1 MTGVAPLAFSV
12 RAMTKRYGLASAVEN
27 VSFTVASGTTAA
39 LVGPPGAGKTTIAR
53 TLLGL
58 LEPTSG
64 TAAVGGPG
72 TNRPRG
78 DADRAAVSSAR
89 VVGGVLAPRG
99 LHPGRTAR
107 DHLRVYAAAV
117 GVPDGRVEEVLELV
131 GLGDVAR
138 SKAGALSAGQQT
150 RLALATAVL
159 GDPPLL
165 VLDEPMDGLDAAERG
180 WLQDF
185 LRRHAKRGGSA
196 LVTSASLAAVLP
208 GADNVIV
215 LNNGAVVYQGSP
227 ARLRRGHPDRLVVA
241 ASTPI
246 ALATVLAARGFTD
259 AVIRP
264 DGRLAV
270 AEATEADIRD
280 AATAAQVRLDSI
292 IPDLIHPD
300 RVLASLTKPP
310 APAISPYPGL
320 SGTAHHPTPMPYGIP
335 R

>member
-1 MTGVAPLAFSV
+1 MTPVSSLAFSV
-12 RAMTKRYGLASAVEN
+12 RGLTKRYGLVSAIEN
-27 VSFTVASGTTAA
+27 VSFTVASGSTAA
-39 LVGPPGAGKTTIAR
+39 LVGPLGAGKTTVAR

-58 LEPTSG
+58 LAPTSG
-64 TAAVGGPG
+64 TASVGGPG
-72 TNRPRG
+72 SKRAPG
-78 DADRAAVSSAR
+78 DAERDVSSAR

-99 LHPGRTAR
+99 LHPRRTAR

-117 GVPDGRVEEVLELV
+117 GVSDGRVEEVLDLV
-131 GLGDVAR
+131 GLGEEAG
-138 SKAGALSAGQQT
+138 SKGSALSAGQQT

-165 VLDEPMDGLDAAERG
+165 VLDEPMNGLDAAERG

-196 LVTSASLAAVLP
+196 LVTSDSLAAVLP
-208 GADNVIV
+208 GADSVIV
-215 LNNGAVVYQGSP
+215 LSEGAVVYQGTP

-246 ALATVLAARGFTD
+246 ALATTLAARGFTD

-270 AEATEADIRD
+270 AEATESDIRD
-280 AATAAQVRLDSI
+280 AATAAQVRLDSV

-300 RVLASLTKPP
+300 RVLASLTKPQ
-310 APAISPYPGL
+310 APAAPPYPGL
-320 SGTAHHPTPMPYGIP
+320 SGAVHHPTPTPYGIP

>member
-1 MTGVAPLAFSV
+1 MTAVRPLAFSV
-12 RAMTKRYGLASAVEN
+12 RALTKRYGLVSAVEN
-27 VSFTVASGTTAA
+27 VSFTVASGSTAA
-39 LVGPPGAGKTTIAR
+39 LVGPRGAGKTTIAR

-64 TAAVGGPG
+64 TAAVAGPG
-72 TNRPRG
+72 SSRARG
-78 DADRAAVSSAR
+78 DSAERDVSSAR
-89 VVGGVLAPRG
+89 IVGGVLAPRG
-99 LHPGRTAR
+99 LHPSRTAR
-107 DHLRVYAAAV
+107 DHLKVYAAAV
-117 GVPDGRVEEVLELV
+117 GVPDARVAEALELV
-131 GLGDVAR
+131 GLTEAAGT
-138 SKAGALSAGQQT
+138 KGGALSAGQQT

-165 VLDEPMDGLDAAERG
+165 ILDEPMDGLDAAEGG

-185 LRRHAKRGGSA
+185 LRRHTARGGSA
-196 LVTSASLAAVLP
+196 LLTSESLAAVLP
-208 GADNVIV
+208 GADQVIV
-215 LNNGAVVYQGSP
+215 LNEGAVVYQGSP

-246 ALATVLAARGFTD
+246 ALATTLAARGFID

-280 AATAAQVRLDSI
+280 AAAAAQVRVDSI

-300 RVLASLTKPP
+300 RVLASLTRPP
-310 APAISPYPGL
+310 SPAPYPGL
-320 SGTAHHPTPMPYGIP
+320 AGPAHHPTPMPYGIP